1 MKEKII
7 TKKIL
12 KWYDLNK
19 RSLPWRKKVSLTKKQ
34 YYTLISEFMLQ
45 QTQVATVIPFFNRFI
60 KNLPSINSLAKV
72 NEKKLIKLWEGL
84 GYYSRARNL
93 KKTAQII
100 IKNFDGKLPNNFE
113 DLLTLPGIGNYT
125 ANAILAIAFNKP
137 YIPLDGNIERVL
149 KRYLYLKKE
158 KEIQKDNLLK
168 KKLYLELLQ
177 RSSDYAQ
184 ALMELGALYV
194 NQVIQYVISVQ
205 LEKNVNLS
213 KIKILDLTKKL
224 KKNKD
229 KYFILKV
236 YKKNQKYLL
245 IKNTKFNFL
254 KNLSIF
260 PMEELSNPKNFDEN
274 LNFKMS
280 NMNMNIKIQYS
291 KDNQKFSSS
300 YWIDRKKLNS
310 YMLPSF
316 TKKVVQYLEKINE
329 KNCIIGAGISGLF
342 IANLFKK
349 IQIIKLQFYEKKPE
363 FNRFGRRLWNSIIS

>member
-19 RSLPWRKKVSLTKKQ
+19 RSLPWRKKVSLQKKQ

-45 QTQVATVIPFFNRFI
+45 QTQVMTVIPFFNRFI
-60 KNLPSINSLAKV
+60 KELPNLKKLSNIN
-72 NEKKLIKLWEGL
+72 EIKLIKLWEGL

-93 KKTAQII
+93 KKTAQTI
-100 IKNFDGKLPNNFE
+100 IKNFDGKLPNNFQ
-113 DLLTLPGIGNYT
+113 DLITLPGIGNYT
-125 ANAILAIAFNKP
+125 ASAILAIAFNKP

-149 KRYLYLKKE
+149 KRYLYLKKD
-158 KEIQKDNLLK
+158 KEIQKDYLLK
-168 KKLYLELLQ
+168 KKIIFGTTL

-184 ALMELGALYV
+184 ALMELGALICKP
-194 NQVIQYVISVQ
+194 NNPRCDKCPIK
-205 LEKNVNLS
+205 KNCMS
-213 KIKILDLTKKL
+213 YKKKDFSLARNL

-236 YKKNQKYLL
+236 YKKNQRYLL

-260 PMEELSNPKNFDEN
+260 PMEELSKPKNFNEN

-280 NMNMNIKIQYS
+280 NMNMNIKIQYL
-291 KDNQKFSSS
+291 KGNQKFPSS
-300 YWIDRKKLNS
+300 YWMDRNKLNN

-316 TKKVVQYLEKINE
+316 TKKVVQYLEKD
-329 KNCIIGAGISGLF
+329 
-342 IANLFKK
+342 
-349 IQIIKLQFYEKKPE
+349 
-363 FNRFGRRLWNSIIS
+363 